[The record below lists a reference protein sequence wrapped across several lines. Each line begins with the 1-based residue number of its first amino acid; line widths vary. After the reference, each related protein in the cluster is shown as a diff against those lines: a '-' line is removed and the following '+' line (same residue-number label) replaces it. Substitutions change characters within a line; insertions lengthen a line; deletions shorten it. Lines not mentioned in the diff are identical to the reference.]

1 METTRSE
8 RIKLGAFMLFCGILI
23 CIFLGYVLKRY
34 LSEQFDNY
42 YTIFD
47 TSVNGLFVDAKVK
60 LNGIDVGS
68 VTRITI
74 NEENL
79 NEVVVNFK
87 VTHGTPIKIGTRAG
101 MTAGMNL
108 TGEKQVVLSGGSFS
122 EPNVPEGGL
131 VPAEVSHFDHIT
143 SQAGDIVAHVDSV
156 LVNINT
162 LLSAENAEN
171 LSKAIKN
178 FEAMTANL
186 SRVTQGMAKPIE
198 NISKSAESMH
208 RVMGEIEEAK
218 IAAKAGE
225 DLDILKQKL
234 DAIDTK
240 AMNEN
245 LTKAMES
252 ISQLSKRLDG
262 MVYKNQDQ
270 VGEAIVELNAV
281 LENLEEF
288 SQKIKNNPSALIREP
303 AKTRRK

>member
-8 RIKLGAFMLFCGILI
+8 RIKLGAFMLLCGILI
-23 CIFLGYVLKRY
+23 CVFLGYVLKRY
-34 LSEQFDNY
+34 LSEQYDNY

-156 LVNINT
+156 LVNVNT

-178 FEAMTANL
+178 FETMTANL
-186 SRVTQGMAKPIE
+186 SRVTQGLAKPIE

>member
-8 RIKLGAFMLFCGILI
+8 RIKLGAFMLLCGILI
-23 CIFLGYVLKRY
+23 CVFLGYVLKRY
-34 LSEQFDNY
+34 LSEQYDNY

-143 SQAGDIVAHVDSV
+143 SQAGNIVAHVDSV
-156 LVNINT
+156 LVNVNT

-270 VGEAIVELNAV
+270 VGDAIVELNAV

>member
-8 RIKLGAFMLFCGILI
+8 RIKLGAFMLFCGVLI
-23 CIFLGYVLKRY
+23 CVFLGYVLKRY
-34 LSEQFDNY
+34 LSEQYDNY
-42 YTIFD
+42 FTIFN

-68 VTRITI
+68 VTSITI

-79 NEVVVNFK
+79 NEVVVAFK
-87 VTHGTPIKIGTRAG
+87 VTHGTPIKTGTRAG

-108 TGEKQVVLSGGSFS
+108 TGEKQVVLSGGAFT

-143 SQAGDIVAHVDSV
+143 NQAGDIVAHVDSV
-156 LVNINT
+156 LVNVNA

-178 FEAMTANL
+178 FEAVTANL
-186 SRVTQGMAKPIE
+186 NRVTQGMAKPLE
-198 NISKSAESMH
+198 NISKSAEAIQ

-218 IAAKAGE
+218 IAAKASE

-234 DAIDTK
+234 DALDTK
-240 AMNEN
+240 AISDSLSKTVQYIGM
-245 LTKAMES
+245 LTKRM
-252 ISQLSKRLDG
+252 DD